1 MFQAGP
7 ATHAAVYRLFA
18 RCPLSLDEGVSQV
31 YWWGRG
37 LSGAFRALQPVDNL
51 SHKCQVLN
59 QIFILCCPFSP
70 GQICFFLSLK
80 HLKTSFF
87 FCPTKNLFSVLCALW
102 CEGVLL
108 MIHQMGEKKIGYLKC
123 FVFSWENCLCNISYL

>member
-70 GQICFFLSLK
+70 GQICFFVPEALKNTLFLLSNQK
-80 HLKTSFF
+80 PIFSFM
-87 FCPTKNLFSVLCALW
+87 CV
-102 CEGVLL
+102 V
-108 MIHQMGEKKIGYLKC
+108 
-123 FVFSWENCLCNISYL
+123 V